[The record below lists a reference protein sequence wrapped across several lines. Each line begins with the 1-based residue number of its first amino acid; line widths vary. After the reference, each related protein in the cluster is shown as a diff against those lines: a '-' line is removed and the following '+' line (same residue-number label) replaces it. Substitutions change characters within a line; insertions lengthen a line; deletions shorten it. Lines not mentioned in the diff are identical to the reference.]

1 MIKNTIFL
9 DLIIFRASVVSNYS
23 TFWVNE
29 ELATLTPGTSVGSTL
44 SPVLTVPAPTTVTT
58 SPPQVTGTDGRE
70 QDLIN
75 FHEGFS

>member
-1 MIKNTIFL
+1 MIKSTIFL
-9 DLIIFRASVVSNYS
+9 DLILFRASVVSNYS

-29 ELATLTPGTSVGSTL
+29 ELATLTPEVGSIL
-44 SPVLTVPAPTTVTT
+44 SPVVTVPALTTVTT